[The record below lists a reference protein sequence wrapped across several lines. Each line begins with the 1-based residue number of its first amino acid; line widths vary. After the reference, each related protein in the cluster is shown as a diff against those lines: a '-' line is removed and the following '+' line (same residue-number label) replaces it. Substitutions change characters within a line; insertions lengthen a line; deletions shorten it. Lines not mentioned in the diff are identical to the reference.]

1 MSDNTLAQFGSYYH
15 EFRRAHPAA
24 DVEFRLAIEE
34 LLTDG
39 GVTFDRVTTRIK
51 EWSSLKA
58 KAQKRRENGTLLY
71 PDPRTDIHDMMGVR
85 ITTYHST
92 EIPVALKVLQ
102 DSFRVHKSVDKAA
115 ETRIS
120 GGFGYGSHH
129 LILEVDDTSEDL
141 QEYRGLVFEVQVR
154 TVLQHAWAEFE
165 HDLRYKRADV
175 ANPDEVNAEVDRMFT
190 LAAGLIELAD
200 QQFDQIAALK
210 ETGRVTDESVELT
223 AETLPGVLAML
234 IGNRFPRPR
243 STNYRFLEDI
253 LVANSITSVGQLR
266 ELLNPTD
273 IEVLLKVINY
283 RFHPGQIRIIDDL
296 LLKKFGQSHIDATVS
311 TDSQPLNAKRR
322 RQLKRKLEL
331 MTQSHIT
338 DSPASSA

>member
-1 MSDNTLAQFGSYYH
+1 MSDKTLAQFGNYYH
-15 EFRRAHPAA
+15 EFRRLHPSA
-24 DVEFRLAIEE
+24 DVDFRMAIEE

-39 GVTFDRVTTRIK
+39 GVTFDRVSTRIK

-58 KAQKRRENGTLLY
+58 KARKRRADGSLIY
-71 PDPRTDIHDMMGVR
+71 PDPRRDIHDMMGVR

-102 DSFRVHKSVDKAA
+102 DSFKVLKSVDKAA

-129 LILEVDDTSEDL
+129 LILEVDDKSDDL
-141 QEYRGLVFEVQVR
+141 QDYRGLVFEVQVR

-165 HDLRYKRADV
+165 HDLRYKRANV
-175 ANPDEVNAEVDRMFT
+175 TNPDELNPEVDRMFT

-253 LVANSITSVGQLR
+253 LAANSITSVAQLR
-266 ELLNPTD
+266 ELLNPAD
-273 IEVLLKVINY
+273 IEVLMKVLEY

-296 LLKKFGQSHIDATVS
+296 LLKRFGQAHIDATVS
-311 TDSQPLNAKRR
+311 TDSQPHNAKRH

-331 MTQSHIT
+331 MNQAHIVGL
-338 DSPASSA
+338 SN